1 VPHVVRWPAP
11 KPAPAAEPAA
21 PRRKLTTALL
31 LTTVPG
37 LLAAAVLK
45 PGSGVYRRNNR

>member
-1 VPHVVRWPAP
+1 VHWPERAPAEVAQPAP
-11 KPAPAAEPAA
+11 R
-21 PRRKLTTALL
+21 RRKLTTALL